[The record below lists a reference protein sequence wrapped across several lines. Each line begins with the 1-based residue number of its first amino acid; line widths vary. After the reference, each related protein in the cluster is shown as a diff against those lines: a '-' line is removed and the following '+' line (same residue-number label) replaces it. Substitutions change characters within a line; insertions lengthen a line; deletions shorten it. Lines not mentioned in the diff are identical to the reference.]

1 MDYRNLAYQ
10 TAQKYGLDPDMFV
23 RQIQAE
29 SAFNPAAVSSAGA
42 IGLGQL
48 MPATAK
54 ELGVDPTDPAQN
66 LEGAARYMKQLLG
79 RYDGNQTLALAAYNA
94 GMGNVDKAGGVPNFK
109 ETQNY
114 IAKIMGSNMAQQ
126 PTQPQQP
133 QQQPQGL
140 LGGILGGQGIGG
152 ALGLSDDFRDR
163 LKMGILLGSDPQ
175 RFAPM
180 VAGIQARG
188 KERRAETKEQR
199 QRNKSLE
206 YLKQR
211 ADAGDAMAG
220 QIYGAVSTG
229 VLPVGAGL
237 STYLTQSLKG
247 QTVTDT
253 ADYKNYLEFKKTN
266 PDITFEEF
274 YTNFKNKPDIQ
285 NKGVYRDKSGNII
298 GEVNFDKSTGQF
310 FQYDPNG
317 QRQILDMKE
326 LTPVTDATF
335 ANTIPKYNDFV
346 KLSEGLQ
353 DDIGSLR
360 QLEKYMTAINNTNEG
375 FARLADDLSASAKT
389 LLSSYFGPEYTNL
402 SKEELALRVGRGLQ
416 QGLIGRFRI
425 ETVGGGVMTEQDA
438 LRIIQNLGG
447 DVSLLQNKEVV
458 AKQIKN
464 LFDAKKNS
472 FDRRKKRHDIA
483 LNQIYRD
490 QGFEEI
496 QPYEFDE
503 SVFNLKGS
511 VSDTKTTMTDDQL
524 LSGAQGKTGAA
535 LSQYLQS
542 LSEADF
548 NRLMQLQQ

>member
-360 QLEKYMTAINNTNEG
+360 QLERYMTAINNTNEG

-458 AKQIKN
+458 AKQIQN
-464 LFDAKKNS
+464 LFEAKKSS

-483 LNQIYRD
+483 LNQIYKD